1 MGCVDYTETRLLLTD
16 KGSDSSWQ
24 VRFFTIW
31 VGQAFSLVGSSLVRF
46 ALIWWLTQKTQS
58 AKVLTTSTLVS
69 TLPFVFLAPFSGA
82 LVDRWNRR
90 WVMVVSDAL
99 IAVLTAALAVLYW
112 LGTVEVWHVYLIL
125 FLRAFGDV
133 FQSPAMQASTSLMVP
148 KKHLTRVA
156 GANDLLMGVVN
167 IVSPPLGALLV
178 GSVSMQGALAID
190 LVTAALA
197 IGPLLFIKVPQPA
210 PKAADAP
217 VESVWQEMTAGFRYV
232 WNWRGL
238 FFLFVALAAM
248 RFFMAPAFSLIPL
261 VVTEHFGGG
270 AFELAWLSSA
280 HGFGFVTG
288 GFLLSLW
295 GGFKRKSVTA
305 LLGLVGVGVGSLIFG
320 LVPGSAFGLAIAVMF
335 VRTAMIPMMRSSVM
349 TIFQTFVPPDMQGRV
364 FTLLLSSISLM
375 APFGLAL
382 GGPIAERYGV
392 PTVFVITG
400 IGCLAVS
407 LVWVL
412 SPTIL
417 NLEDRTKGGV
427 VAGPVAPAAD

>member
-1 MGCVDYTETRLLLTD
+1 MTD
-16 KGSDSSWQ
+16 QEAGRGWQ
-24 VRFFTIW
+24 RRFFTIW
-31 VGQAFSLVGSSLVRF
+31 TGQAFSLVGSALVRF
-46 ALIWWLTQKTQS
+46 ALIWWLTEKTES
-58 AKVLTTSTLVS
+58 ATVLTTSTLVS
-69 TLPFVFLAPFSGA
+69 MLPFVFLAPFSGA

-90 WVMVVSDAL
+90 WVMVISDAL
-99 IAVLTAALAVLYW
+99 IAIFTAALAVLYW
-112 LGTVEVWHVYLIL
+112 LGVAEVWHIYLVL

-133 FQSPAMQASTSLMVP
+133 FQAPAMQASTALMVP

-178 GSVSMQGALAID
+178 GTVSMQGTLAID

-197 IGPLLFIKVPQPA
+197 IGPLLFLSVPQPA
-210 PKAADAP
+210 PKSADMPA
-217 VESVWQEMTAGFRYV
+217 ESFWQEMTAGMRYV

-238 FFLFVALAAM
+238 FFLFMALAAM

-261 VVTEHFGGG
+261 MVTEHFGGG
-270 AFELAWLSSA
+270 AFELAWLNSA
-280 HGFGFVTG
+280 HGFGFITG
-288 GFLLSLW
+288 GFFLSLW
-295 GGFKRKSVTA
+295 GGFRRKSVTA
-305 LLGLVGVGVGSLIFG
+305 VMGLVGVGIGSLMFG
-320 LVPGSAFGLAIAVMF
+320 LVPATAFGLGLAVMF

-349 TIFQTFVPPDMQGRV
+349 TIFQAYVPPEMQGRV

-382 GGPIAERYGV
+382 GGPIAERFGV

-400 IGCLAVS
+400 IGCLVVS

-412 SPTIL
+412 NPTIL
-417 NLEDRTKGGV
+417 HLEDRAHDSV
-427 VAGPVAPAAD
+427 VTGKAAPAGD